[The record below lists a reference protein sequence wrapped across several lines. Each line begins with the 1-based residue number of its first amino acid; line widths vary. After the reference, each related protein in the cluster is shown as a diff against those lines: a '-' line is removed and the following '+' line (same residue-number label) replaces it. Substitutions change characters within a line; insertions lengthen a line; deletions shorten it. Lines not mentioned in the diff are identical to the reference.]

1 VWGIAAWSGFGHDA
15 EAMKARRDVKVEH
28 LRDVRLFD
36 GCSDE
41 ELEQIARMAD
51 EIAVPSGYVLVYEG
65 DWGNEVFVVAEGEA
79 EVTAGGRMLA
89 LLDAGA
95 VIGELAVLN
104 PAPRTATV
112 VAASPMRLFV
122 FEDHAFESVL
132 AEHPAIARRTMTDV
146 AARFQGQA
154 LQLADDRERAV

>member
-1 VWGIAAWSGFGHDA
+1 
-15 EAMKARRDVKVEH
+15 MKARRDVRIDH
-28 LRDVRLFD
+28 LRQVRLFD
-36 GCSDE
+36 GCSDA
-41 ELEQIARMAD
+41 ELERIAQVAD
-51 EIAVPSGYVLVYEG
+51 EIAVPAGYVLVYEG

-89 LLDAGA
+89 LLEAGA

-112 VAASPMRLFV
+112 VAASPMRFFV
-122 FEDHAFESVL
+122 FENRDFEL
-132 AEHPAIARRTMTDV
+132 LLGELPAIARRTMTDV

-154 LQLADDRERAV
+154 LEMAEPRERVV

>member
-1 VWGIAAWSGFGHDA
+1 
-15 EAMKARRDVKVEH
+15 MKARRDVKIEH
-28 LRDVRLFD
+28 LREVCLFD

-41 ELEQIARMAD
+41 ELERIARMAD
-51 EIAVPSGYVLVYEG
+51 EIAVPAGYVLVYEG
-65 DWGNEVFVVAEGEA
+65 DWGHEVFVVVEGEA

-112 VAASPMRLFV
+112 VAASPMRFFV
-122 FEDHAFESVL
+122 FDDQAFESVL
-132 AEHPAIARRTMTDV
+132 AEFPAIARRTMTDV

-154 LQLADDRERAV
+154 RDLAEDRERVV

>member
-1 VWGIAAWSGFGHDA
+1 
-15 EAMKARRDVKVEH
+15 MKARRDVKVEH
-28 LRDVRLFD
+28 LREVHLFD

-41 ELEQIARMAD
+41 ELERIARMAD
-51 EIAVPSGYVLVYEG
+51 EVAVPAGYVLVYEG
-65 DWGNEVFVVAEGEA
+65 DWGHEVFVVAEGEA

-89 LLDAGA
+89 LLDTGS

-112 VAASPMRLFV
+112 VAASPMRFFV
-122 FEDHAFESVL
+122 FDDVAFESIL
-132 AEHPAIARRTMTDV
+132 TDFPAIARRTMTDV

-154 LQLADDRERAV
+154 LGLVEDRERVV

>member
-1 VWGIAAWSGFGHDA
+1 
-15 EAMKARRDVKVEH
+15 MKARRDVKVEH
-28 LRDVRLFD
+28 LREVQLFD

-41 ELEQIARMAD
+41 ELERIARMAD
-51 EIAVPSGYVLVYEG
+51 EVAVPAGYVLVYEG
-65 DWGNEVFVVAEGEA
+65 DWGHEVFVIAEGEA

-112 VAASPMRLFV
+112 VAASPMRFLV
-122 FEDHAFESVL
+122 FEDNAFESL
-132 AEHPAIARRTMTDV
+132 LTEFPAIARRTMTDV

-154 LQLADDRERAV
+154 LDLAEDRQRMV

>member
-1 VWGIAAWSGFGHDA
+1 
-15 EAMKARRDVKVEH
+15 MKARRDVKVEH
-28 LRDVRLFD
+28 LREVRLFD
-36 GCSDE
+36 GCSDV
-41 ELEQIARMAD
+41 ELERIARMAD
-51 EIAVPSGYVLVYEG
+51 EIAVPAGYVLVYEG
-65 DWGNEVFVVAEGEA
+65 DWGHEVFVVAEGEA

-89 LLDAGA
+89 LLDVGA

-122 FEDHAFESVL
+122 FEDNAFESL
-132 AEHPAIARRTMTDV
+132 LTEFPAIARRTMTDV

-154 LQLADDRERAV
+154 LGLAEDRQRVV

>member
-1 VWGIAAWSGFGHDA
+1 
-15 EAMKARRDVKVEH
+15 MKARRDVKVEH
-28 LRDVRLFD
+28 LREVRLFD

-41 ELEQIARMAD
+41 QLERIARMAD
-51 EIAVPSGYVLVYEG
+51 EVAVPAGYVLVYEG
-65 DWGNEVFVVAEGEA
+65 DWGHEVFVVAEGEA

-112 VAASPMRLFV
+112 VAASPLRFFV
-122 FEDHAFESVL
+122 FEDQAFEAMLNEFPV
-132 AEHPAIARRTMTDV
+132 IARRTMTDV
-146 AARFQGQA
+146 AARFQGQS
-154 LQLADDRERAV
+154 LELTEDRESVL

>member
-1 VWGIAAWSGFGHDA
+1 
-15 EAMKARRDVKVEH
+15 MKARRDVKIEH
-28 LRDVRLFD
+28 VREVRLFD

-41 ELEQIARMAD
+41 ELERIARMAD
-51 EIAVPSGYVLVYEG
+51 EIAVPAGYVVVYEG
-65 DWGNEVFVVAEGEA
+65 DWGHEVFVVAEGEA

-112 VAASPMRLFV
+112 VAASPMRFFV
-122 FEDHAFESVL
+122 FDDEAFQSILREF
-132 AEHPAIARRTMTDV
+132 PAIARRTMTDI
-146 AARFQGQA
+146 AARFQGQSRD
-154 LQLADDRERAV
+154 LAEDRERVL

>member
-1 VWGIAAWSGFGHDA
+1 
-15 EAMKARRDVKVEH
+15 MKARRDVKVEH
-28 LRDVRLFD
+28 VRGVRLFD

-41 ELEQIARMAD
+41 QLERIARLAD
-51 EIAVPSGYVLVYEG
+51 EIAVPAGYVLVYEG
-65 DWGNEVFVVAEGEA
+65 DWGHEVFIVAEGEA

-104 PAPRTATV
+104 PGPRTATV

-122 FEDHAFESVL
+122 FDDAAFESL
-132 AEHPAIARRTMTDV
+132 LQEHPVIARRTMTDV
-146 AARFQGQA
+146 AARFQGQS
-154 LQLADDRERAV
+154 LELSDDRQRVL